1 MSVRL
6 YGMTCGW
13 LTMPF
18 GFFLPGAEGWLA
30 IPVPAYLI
38 VHPKGTAIFDTGLE
52 TALQSKD
59 PGEVDAT
66 LGAAAGYALPTFEAG
81 EDVGGRL
88 RDFGVDPERIDYVI
102 NSHLHLDHCGGNAMI
117 PNARLVIQK
126 REWEASRTPEL
137 IVQNHYTPRHYDLGH
152 DRLEIDGEHDLF
164 GDGSVVLLP
173 TFGHTPGHQ
182 SVRVK
187 LADGEVVL
195 AADAC
200 YLRETLEKM
209 LLPDPG
215 VVSNADAMREN
226 YAFLRQIEKQ
236 GGLIVFGHDPDQ
248 WRHLNSGPVEEITS
262 AAVLDARRTAR
273 PNRPEALAS
282 PFIGR

>member
-18 GFFLPGAEGWLA
+18 GFFMPGAEGWLA
-30 IPVPAYLI
+30 LPVPSYLI
-38 VHPKGTAIFDTGLE
+38 VHPKGTVIFDTGLE

-59 PGEVDAT
+59 PAEVDAA
-66 LGAAAGYALPTFEAG
+66 LGVGAGYVLPAFEAG
-81 EDVGGRL
+81 EDVAGRL
-88 RDFGVDPERIDYVI
+88 RSFGVDPDKIDYII
-102 NSHLHLDHCGGNAMI
+102 NSHLHLDHCGGNHAI

-137 IVQNHYTPRHYDLGH
+137 IAQNHYTPRHYDLGH
-152 DRLEIDGEHDLF
+152 DRLEVDGEHDLF

-182 SVRVK
+182 SLRVT

-215 VVSNADAMREN
+215 VVANPEAMRQNFE
-226 YAFLRQIEKQ
+226 YLRRIEEQ
-236 GGLIVFGHDPDQ
+236 GGTVIFGHDPDQ

-262 AAVLDARRTAR
+262 AAVFGAKRAAR
-273 PNRPEALAS
+273 PNRPDTLTS
-282 PFIGR
+282 PFVGR